1 MNPLRCTEPDGVTKP
16 ADLLDGSA
24 SLQGGQDDGDC
35 GLRVA
40 GVVDLGAPDGDG
52 RGGLGGNAVAQASH
66 VALWGGDLKV
76 IAGVRL
82 KVGNDG
88 LSQPS
93 VHLHLLTVIL
103 HLEDGSRLAFSE
115 QRLVT
120 LHLSH
125 TAVGLVRSEHVSV
138 SRVRDSISKK

>member
-1 MNPLRCTEPDGVTKP
+1 MNSLRFIGPDGVNKP
-16 ADLLDGSA
+16 TDLLDGSA

-35 GLRVA
+35 GLRVP

-52 RGGLGGNAVAQASH
+52 RGGLGGDAVAQASH

-82 KVGNDG
+82 KVRNDG

-93 VHLHLLTVIL
+93 IHLHLLTVVL

-115 QRLVT
+115 QPLVT
-120 LHLSH
+120 LHLRH
-125 TAVGLVRSEHVSV
+125 IAVGLARLEHVSV
-138 SRVRDSISKK
+138 SRVRDSISKE